1 MIVKFQSKEFYI
13 NYKGMQINNILVIV
27 AIIIFIVA
35 IYAGA
40 TLENSWRNVAITYG
54 LLVVGIVLFSLALL
68 L

>member
-1 MIVKFQSKEFYI
+1 
-13 NYKGMQINNILVIV
+13 MQVGNILVIAAMMIFV
-27 AIIIFIVA
+27 AV

-54 LLVVGIVLFSLALL
+54 LLVIGIVLFSLALL

>member
-1 MIVKFQSKEFYI
+1 
-13 NYKGMQINNILVIV
+13 MQINNILVIV
-27 AIIIFIVA
+27 AMIVFVIA

-54 LLVVGIVLFSLALL
+54 LLVIGIVLFSLALL